1 MCSRQSSLDCGV
13 QHLLLSVSGLSCFA
27 VPSFFLLR
35 QLAAATLVEHDI
47 RGLSMTEAPLQTTED
62 SSSSSSSS
70 SPSSLLVAAH
80 ANLPQIRDV
89 YLKLLR
95 ELILSPKSLDHSR

>member
-27 VPSFFLLR
+27 VPSFFLLLR

-47 RGLSMTEAPLQTTED
+47 RGLSMTEAPLLTTED
-62 SSSSSSSS
+62 SSSS